1 MSGHPWRLDKSS
13 PVDDSGFSSPAA
25 TLTPFPPNP
34 CRHRENVTVPVSQ
47 RCCTRLMKVSFQF
60 KLFIS
65 LVAFFSVLFALL
77 GVYYYIDA
85 SHQLYQEM
93 STRAKIQAEEI
104 ALMPDLRQQV
114 MQKDPQPLKSFM
126 QKIAAHSDASFIV
139 IGDAQGVHLFH
150 SVHPEWVGTRLVGG
164 DNQAVLEGKSITTIR
179 KGGLGVSL
187 RSKAPIFD
195 ATGRVVGIVSVG
207 YLTSYLDSIT
217 LTKVINI
224 FAATVLL
231 LIALFIFSWYFT
243 RSIKKQIFSLEPREI
258 GLLVR
263 QQKAVM
269 ESIYEGVIVIDRQ
282 RRIEVINHAAR
293 SLLGLSQ
300 PARLLRGQ
308 AIDSVIAP
316 QPFFASGEMLENDTH
331 DELCRFNQLTVLASR
346 VRIMLEDS
354 LQGWVITFRD
364 RDEINSLS
372 AQLSQVKR
380 YVDNLRIM
388 RHEQLNRMTT
398 LSGLLHMGH
407 YDEAI
412 RYIQAQSEH
421 AQELLDFIS
430 SRFRSPTL
438 CGLLLG
444 KAARAREKGVALSFD
459 PACQLDRPLPSLTE
473 PELIS
478 IIGNLLDN
486 AIEATQRAEL
496 PHEPVEVLIQLNA
509 RELMIEVADRGI
521 GIDPAIRDH
530 IFERGI
536 TTKTRGDH
544 GIGLYLIEHYVTQA
558 GGTIEVADNSPRGA
572 ILTLF
577 IPADGPV
584 HPRHEANYAS

>member
-1 MSGHPWRLDKSS
+1 
-13 PVDDSGFSSPAA
+13 
-25 TLTPFPPNP
+25 
-34 CRHRENVTVPVSQ
+34 
-47 RCCTRLMKVSFQF
+47 MKVSFQF

-104 ALMPDLRQQV
+104 ALMPDLRRQV
-114 MQKDPQPLKSFM
+114 IQEDPQSLTSFM
-126 QKIAAHSDASFIV
+126 QKIAARSDASFIV
-139 IGDAQGVHLFH
+139 IGNAQGVHLFH

-195 ATGRVVGIVSVG
+195 TSGRVVGIVSVG

-224 FAATVLL
+224 FIAAVLL

-263 QQKAVM
+263 QQKAMM
-269 ESIYEGVIVIDRQ
+269 ESIYEGVIVIDRH

-308 AIDSVIAP
+308 SIDSVIAP

-346 VRIMLEDS
+346 VRIMLEES

-430 SRFRSPTL
+430 SRFSSPTL

-459 PACQLDRPLPSLTE
+459 PACQLDRPLPSLIE
-473 PELIS
+473 SELIS

-544 GIGLYLIEHYVTQA
+544 GIGLYLIEHYVTEA

-572 ILTLF
+572 IFTLF

-584 HPRHEANYAS
+584 HSRHEANYAS

>member
-1 MSGHPWRLDKSS
+1 
-13 PVDDSGFSSPAA
+13 
-25 TLTPFPPNP
+25 
-34 CRHRENVTVPVSQ
+34 
-47 RCCTRLMKVSFQF
+47 MKVSFQF

-104 ALMPDLRQQV
+104 ALMPDLRRQV
-114 MQKDPQPLKSFM
+114 IQEDPQSLTSFM
-126 QKIAAHSDASFIV
+126 QKIAARSDASFIV

-195 ATGRVVGIVSVG
+195 TSGRVVGIVSVG

-224 FAATVLL
+224 FIAAVLL

-263 QQKAVM
+263 QQKAMM
-269 ESIYEGVIVIDRQ
+269 ESIYEGVIVIDRH

-308 AIDSVIAP
+308 SIDSVIAP

-346 VRIMLEDS
+346 VRIMLEES

-430 SRFRSPTL
+430 SRFSSPTL

-459 PACQLDRPLPSLTE
+459 PACQLDRPLPSLIE
-473 PELIS
+473 SELIS
-478 IIGNLLDN
+478 IIDNLLDN

-572 ILTLF
+572 IFTLF

-584 HPRHEANYAS
+584 HSRHEANYAS

>member
-1 MSGHPWRLDKSS
+1 
-13 PVDDSGFSSPAA
+13 
-25 TLTPFPPNP
+25 
-34 CRHRENVTVPVSQ
+34 
-47 RCCTRLMKVSFQF
+47 MKVSFQF

-77 GVYYYIDA
+77 GVYYYFDA

-93 STRAKIQAEEI
+93 SARAKIQAEEI

-114 MQKDPQPLKSFM
+114 AREDALAIKPFM
-126 QKIAAHSDASFIV
+126 QNIAAHSDASFIV
-139 IGDAQGVHLFH
+139 IGDKRGVHLFH

-164 DNQAVLEGKSITTIR
+164 DNQPVLEGKSTTTIR
-179 KGGLGVSL
+179 KGGLGISL

-195 ATGRVVGIVSVG
+195 DAGRVVGIVSVG

-217 LTKVINI
+217 LAKVINI
-224 FAATVLL
+224 FIAAVLL

-263 QQKAVM
+263 QQKAMM
-269 ESIYEGVIVIDRQ
+269 ESIYEGVIVIDHH

-300 PARLLRGQ
+300 PAHQLRGKS
-308 AIDSVIAP
+308 IDSVITP
-316 QPFFASGEMLENDTH
+316 QPFFAGGEMFESDTH

-346 VRIMLEDS
+346 VRIMLENA

-398 LSGLLHMGH
+398 LSGLLHMGR
-407 YDEAI
+407 YEEAI
-412 RYIQAQSEH
+412 SYIQAQSEH

-430 SRFRSPTL
+430 SRFSSPTL

-444 KAARAREKGVALSFD
+444 KAARAREKGVELCFD
-459 PACQLDRPLPSLTE
+459 PGCRLDRPFLPLGE
-473 PELIS
+473 QELIS

-486 AIEATQRAEL
+486 AIEATQRSPL
-496 PHEPVEVLIQLNA
+496 PHAPVEVLIKLSEK
-509 RELMIEVADRGI
+509 ELIIEVADQGVGI
-521 GIDPAIRDH
+521 TPEMRDR

-544 GIGLYLIEHYVTQA
+544 GIGLYLIESYVTQA
-558 GGTIEVADNSPRGA
+558 GGAIEVADNTPRGA
-572 ILTLF
+572 IFSLF
-577 IPADGPV
+577 IPATGIARQLEDTD
-584 HPRHEANYAS
+584 YAT

>member
-1 MSGHPWRLDKSS
+1 
-13 PVDDSGFSSPAA
+13 
-25 TLTPFPPNP
+25 
-34 CRHRENVTVPVSQ
+34 
-47 RCCTRLMKVSFQF
+47 MKVSFQF

-104 ALMPDLRQQV
+104 ALMPNLRQQV
-114 MQKDPQPLKSFM
+114 LEDDPQTLNPFM

-139 IGDAQGVHLFH
+139 IGDARGVHLFH
-150 SVHPEWVGTRLVGG
+150 SVHPEWVGTQLVGG
-164 DNQAVLEGKSITTIR
+164 DNQAVLDGKSITTIR

-187 RSKAPIFD
+187 RSKAPIFND
-195 ATGRVVGIVSVG
+195 TGQVVGIVSVG

-217 LTKVINI
+217 LEKVINI
-224 FAATVLL
+224 FVAAVLL

-269 ESIYEGVIVIDRQ
+269 ESIYEGVIVIDRH
-282 RRIEVINHAAR
+282 RHIEVINHAAR
-293 SLLGLSQ
+293 GLLGLSQ
-300 PARLLRGQ
+300 PTRLLRGQ
-308 AIDSVIAP
+308 SIDSVIAP
-316 QPFFASGEMLENDTH
+316 QPFFASEEMLENDTH

-444 KAARAREKGVALSFD
+444 KAARAREKGVVLSFD
-459 PACQLDRPLPSLTE
+459 PACHIDRPLPSLME
-473 PELIS
+473 SELIS

-509 RELMIEVADRGI
+509 RELMIEVADRGV
-521 GIDPAIRDH
+521 GIHPDIRDH

-558 GGTIEVADNSPRGA
+558 GGTIEVADNSPHGA
-572 ILTLF
+572 IFTLF

-584 HPRHEANYAS
+584 HPQHEANYAS

>member
-1 MSGHPWRLDKSS
+1 
-13 PVDDSGFSSPAA
+13 
-25 TLTPFPPNP
+25 
-34 CRHRENVTVPVSQ
+34 
-47 RCCTRLMKVSFQF
+47 MKVSFQF

-77 GVYYYIDA
+77 GVYYYFDA

-93 STRAKIQAEEI
+93 SARAKIQAEEI

-114 MQKDPQPLKSFM
+114 AREDALAIKPFM
-126 QKIAAHSDASFIV
+126 QNIAAHSDASFIV
-139 IGDAQGVHLFH
+139 IGDKRGVHLFH

-164 DNQAVLEGKSITTIR
+164 DNQPVLEGQSTTTIR
-179 KGGLGVSL
+179 KGGLGISL
-187 RSKAPIFD
+187 RSKAPIFND
-195 ATGRVVGIVSVG
+195 AGRVVGIVSVG

-217 LTKVINI
+217 LEKVINI
-224 FAATVLL
+224 FVAAVLL

-263 QQKAVM
+263 QQKAMM
-269 ESIYEGVIVIDRQ
+269 ESIYEGVIVIDHH

-300 PARLLRGQ
+300 PAHQLRGKS
-308 AIDSVIAP
+308 IDSVITP
-316 QPFFASGEMLENDTH
+316 QPFFAGGEMFESDTH

-346 VRIMLEDS
+346 VRIMLENS

-430 SRFRSPTL
+430 SHFNSPTL

-444 KAARAREKGVALSFD
+444 KAARAREKGVELSFD
-459 PACQLDRPLPSLTE
+459 PACRIDRPLPSLME
-473 PELIS
+473 SELIS

-496 PHEPVEVLIQLNA
+496 PHEPVEILIQLNA
-509 RELMIEVADRGI
+509 RELMIEVADRGV
-521 GIDPAIRDH
+521 GIRPEIREH
-530 IFERGI
+530 IFERGV

-544 GIGLYLIEHYVTQA
+544 GIGLYLIERYVTQA
-558 GGTIEVADNSPRGA
+558 GGTIEVADNAPRGA
-572 ILTLF
+572 IFTLF
-577 IPADGPV
+577 IPASGPA
-584 HPRHEANYAS
+584 HPQEETHYAS

>member
-1 MSGHPWRLDKSS
+1 MK
-13 PVDDSGFSSPAA
+13 FS
-25 TLTPFPPNP
+25 FPY
-34 CRHRENVTVPVSQ
+34 
-47 RCCTRLMKVSFQF
+47 

-65 LVAFFSVLFALL
+65 LVAFFSVLFIAL
-77 GVYYYIDA
+77 GIYYYFDA
-85 SHQLYQEM
+85 SRQLYQEM
-93 STRAKIQAEEI
+93 SARAKIQAEEI
-104 ALMPDLRQQV
+104 ALMPNLRQQV
-114 MQKDPQPLKSFM
+114 SRHDPQAIQAFM
-126 QKIAAHSDASFIV
+126 QQIAAHSDASFIV
-139 IGDAQGVHLFH
+139 IGDRQGVHLFH

-187 RSKAPIFD
+187 RSKTPIVDD
-195 ATGRVVGIVSVG
+195 AGR
-207 YLTSYLDSIT
+207 
-217 LTKVINI
+217 VINI
-224 FAATVLL
+224 FIAAVLL

-263 QQKAVM
+263 QQKAMM
-269 ESIYEGVIVIDRQ
+269 ESIFEGVIVIDRQ

-300 PARLLRGQ
+300 PARQLRGQ
-308 AIDSVIAP
+308 SIDSVISP
-316 QPFFASGEMLENDTH
+316 QPFFASGDMLERDTH

-346 VRIMLEDS
+346 VRIMLENT

-364 RDEINSLS
+364 RNEINALT

-430 SRFRSPTL
+430 SHFHSPTL

-444 KAARAREKGVALSFD
+444 KATRAREKGVALSFD
-459 PACQLDRPLPSLTE
+459 PACRIDRPLPSLME
-473 PELIS
+473 SELIS

-509 RELMIEVADRGI
+509 RELIIEVADRGV
-521 GIDPAIRDH
+521 GIRPDIRER
-530 IFERGI
+530 IFERGV

-558 GGTIEVADNSPRGA
+558 GGTIEVADNAPRGT
-572 ILTLF
+572 IFTLF
-577 IPADGPV
+577 IPADAHACPQ
-584 HPRHEANYAS
+584 PEAHDAS

>member
-1 MSGHPWRLDKSS
+1 
-13 PVDDSGFSSPAA
+13 
-25 TLTPFPPNP
+25 
-34 CRHRENVTVPVSQ
+34 
-47 RCCTRLMKVSFQF
+47 MKVSFQF

-114 MQKDPQPLKSFM
+114 IEEDPQSLTSFM
-126 QKIAAHSDASFIV
+126 QKIAARSDASFIV
-139 IGDAQGVHLFH
+139 IGNAQGVHLFH

-179 KGGLGVSL
+179 RGGLGESL

-195 ATGRVVGIVSVG
+195 TSGRVVGIVSVG

-224 FAATVLL
+224 FIAAVLL

-263 QQKAVM
+263 QQKAMM
-269 ESIYEGVIVIDRQ
+269 ESIYEGVIVIDRH

-308 AIDSVIAP
+308 SIDSVIAP

-346 VRIMLEDS
+346 VRIMLEES

-430 SRFRSPTL
+430 SRFSSPTL

-459 PACQLDRPLPSLTE
+459 PACQLDRPLPSLIE
-473 PELIS
+473 SELIS

-572 ILTLF
+572 IFTLF

-584 HPRHEANYAS
+584 HSRHEANYAS

>member
-1 MSGHPWRLDKSS
+1 
-13 PVDDSGFSSPAA
+13 
-25 TLTPFPPNP
+25 
-34 CRHRENVTVPVSQ
+34 
-47 RCCTRLMKVSFQF
+47 MKVSFQF

-114 MQKDPQPLKSFM
+114 IEEDPQSLTSFM
-126 QKIAAHSDASFIV
+126 QKIAARSDASFIV

-164 DNQAVLEGKSITTIR
+164 DNQAVLEGKSVTTIR

-187 RSKAPIFD
+187 RSKAPIVD

-224 FAATVLL
+224 FAAAVLL

-263 QQKAVM
+263 QQKAMM

-293 SLLGLSQ
+293 SLLGLSK

-308 AIDSVIAP
+308 SIDSVIAP
-316 QPFFASGEMLENDTH
+316 QPFFASDEMLENDTH

-346 VRIMLEDS
+346 VRIMLEES

-372 AQLSQVKR
+372 AQISQVKR

-430 SRFRSPTL
+430 SRFSSPTL

-459 PACQLDRPLPSLTE
+459 PACQLDRPLSALIE

-572 ILTLF
+572 IFTLF

>member
-1 MSGHPWRLDKSS
+1 
-13 PVDDSGFSSPAA
+13 
-25 TLTPFPPNP
+25 
-34 CRHRENVTVPVSQ
+34 
-47 RCCTRLMKVSFQF
+47 MKVSFQF

-65 LVAFFSVLFALL
+65 LVAFFSVLFSLF
-77 GVYYYIDA
+77 GVYYYFDA

-93 STRAKIQAEEI
+93 SARAKIQAEEI
-104 ALMPDLRQQV
+104 ALMPDLRQWVAREDAQAI
-114 MQKDPQPLKSFM
+114 KPFM
-126 QKIAAHSDASFIV
+126 QHIASRSDASFIV
-139 IGDAQGVHLFH
+139 IGDKHGLHLFH

-164 DNQAVLEGKSITTIR
+164 DNRAVLEGKSITTIR

-187 RSKAPIFD
+187 RSKAPVFND
-195 ATGRVVGIVSVG
+195 AGQVIGIVSVG

-217 LTKVINI
+217 LEKALNLFI
-224 FAATVLL
+224 AALIL
-231 LIALFIFSWYFT
+231 LIALFVFSWYFT

-263 QQKAVM
+263 QQKAMM
-269 ESIYEGVIVIDRQ
+269 ESIYEGVIAIDHN

-293 SLLGLSQ
+293 SLLGLTQ
-300 PARLLRGQ
+300 PAHQLRGKS
-308 AIDSVIAP
+308 IDSVITP
-316 QPFFASGEMLENDTH
+316 QPFFTGDEMLENDTH

-346 VRIMLEDS
+346 VRIMLENA

-430 SRFRSPTL
+430 SRFHSPTL

-444 KAARAREKGVALSFD
+444 KAARAREKGVELSFD
-459 PACQLDRPLPSLTE
+459 PACRIDRPLPSLME
-473 PELIS
+473 SELIS

-486 AIEATQRAEL
+486 AIEATQRAAT
-496 PHEPVEVLIQLNA
+496 PHEAVEILIQLNA
-509 RELMIEVADRGI
+509 RELIIEVADRGI
-521 GIDPAIRDH
+521 GIRPEIRER

-558 GGTIEVADNSPRGA
+558 GGTIEVADNTPRGA
-572 ILTLF
+572 IFTLF
-577 IPADGPV
+577 IPANGPALPQQET
-584 HPRHEANYAS
+584 HYAS